1 MATASGARCRG
12 ARSCATREQRS
23 SACRAGLH
31 PSDGTVELTL
41 SRFMRGRTALVIAH
55 RLATVLSARR
65 IVVME
70 AGRIV
75 PSVPL
80 QRWVISLARR
90 STSKMSLEPVSR
102 CRGEDQLHHAA
113 VQLDPH
119 EVRPRKEGV
128 EYRKRDVV
136 VGRHGACPALQPRQA
151 AEGRSDA
158 RIRPGD
164 VRQFGANSGREGRLA
179 LDQVDQ
185 CAGIEK
191 GDHQARSL
199 ASDASMSAFSRMP
212 AASWAS
218 SHCNADL
225 PGTAGDLPP
234 PRRWYSRT
242 ALPQPA
248 CYA

>member
-1 MATASGARCRG
+1 
-12 ARSCATREQRS
+12 
-23 SACRAGLH
+23 LH

-128 EYRKRDVV
+128 EYR
-136 VGRHGACPALQPRQA
+136 
-151 AEGRSDA
+151 
-158 RIRPGD
+158 
-164 VRQFGANSGREGRLA
+164 
-179 LDQVDQ
+179 Q